1 MSGKIFRPFFLMSG
15 KNCLGKIVARNKNL
29 LQGIIGLAGQF
40 WQTPGN
46 SGSSTNQ

>member
-1 MSGKIFRPFFLMSG
+1 M
-15 KNCLGKIVARNKNL
+15 ARNKNL